1 MLPDPNFAQSIQKA
15 TAGTEAQTLGAY
27 FPSAAYM
34 TAADFEK
41 QGCPGFTA
49 STAFGTQPGDLPGDG
64 LAQNLPRAAAGVPW
78 STEPPG
84 RGAGRGHRGS
94 NRR

>member
-1 MLPDPNFAQSIQKA
+1 MLPDPTIQKA

-49 STAFGTQPGDLPGDG
+49 STAFGTQPGDLPGTALPNTSRG
-64 LAQNLPRAAAGVPW
+64 L
-78 STEPPG
+78 PPG
-84 RGAGRGHRGS
+84 SLGD
-94 NRR
+94 